1 MMARSDVSVDANSS
15 EPKDVFSFQN
25 GQAPAVNLVM
35 IQDQL
40 KDVSP
45 AR

>member
-25 GQAPAVNLVM
+25 EQAPAADLVM

>member
-1 MMARSDVSVDANSS
+1 MLMLHKSNSS
-15 EPKDVFSFQN
+15 EPKDVVSLQN
-25 GQAPAVNLVM
+25 GQAPAGDLVM